1 MEFVQV
7 YSYAAQMAATHR
19 GRAASEPG
27 LLQMTG
33 DRRKFRREGE
43 ERRREALIAAA
54 IELFAEGGAAAATVR
69 AIAERAGVTPG
80 LIRHYF
86 TTKEDLVRAAYASVM
101 TRMTEE
107 SENAATPSGED
118 PAVRLLAFVAVS
130 LRPPVMDAERVG
142 LWAGF
147 LHQVWRDAE
156 MRGVH
161 EATYLAYRNRL
172 EALIVALPGQGN
184 PGTAR
189 ALAIAC
195 NGVIDGLWMEGGML
209 PAAFAPGELETIGL
223 SAVRAI
229 LGLPATEPT

>member
-1 MEFVQV
+1 
-7 YSYAAQMAATHR
+7 MA
-19 GRAASEPG
+19 
-27 LLQMTG
+27 G

-54 IELFAEGGAAAATVR
+54 TDLFAEGGEAAATVR

-86 TTKEDLVRAAYASVM
+86 ATKEDLVRQSYAAVM

-107 SENAATPSGED
+107 SDAAADADAGCD
-118 PAVRLLAFVAVS
+118 PVGRLLAFVATS
-130 LRPPVMDAERVG
+130 LRPPVMDALRVG

-147 LHQVWRDAE
+147 LHQVQRDPD
-156 MRGVH
+156 MRAVH

-172 EALIVALPGQGN
+172 EAMILALPGQGDHSR
-184 PGTAR
+184 AR

-195 NGVIDGLWMEGGML
+195 NGVIDGLWMEGGVL
-209 PAAFAPGELETIGL
+209 PNAFGPGELETIGL
-223 SAVRAI
+223 AAVRAI
-229 LGLPATEPT
+229 LGLPPTGVT